1 MAQNDKSDDPH
12 SVGEVLDRLKQLG
25 ERAGDGKVKLG
36 QTLEALGQRAYGP
49 FFILFP
55 LIDISPVGGIP
66 GLPTAMAVVMV
77 LLAVQLILG
86 RDHLW
91 LPGFLAKRGL
101 KGSKLVKVAD
111 KTRGIAERMDR
122 WFHGRLPA
130 LTKGLMVKVAGVAVI
145 LLCLTVPPLEL
156 LPFAS
161 TAPMAAI
168 MAFGIALLVRD
179 GALMIVALLL
189 SVGAVVLGAGL
200 LASKGG

>member
-1 MAQNDKSDDPH
+1 MAENEKGGDPH
-12 SVGEVLDRLKQLG
+12 SVGEVLDRLKELG
-25 ERAGDGKVKLG
+25 EQARAEKAKLG
-36 QTLEALGQRAYGP
+36 DMLEALGQRAYGP
-49 FFILFP
+49 FFIIFP

-66 GLPTAMAVVMV
+66 GLPTAMAVVMI

-86 RDHLW
+86 RKHLW
-91 LPGFLAKRGL
+91 LPGFLANRGL
-101 KGSKLVKVAD
+101 KGKKLVKVAD
-111 KTRGIAERMDR
+111 KTRPIARRMDQ

-130 LTKGLMVKVAGVAVI
+130 LTKGPMVKVAGVAVV

-179 GALMIVALLL
+179 GLLMIVACTL
-189 SVGAVVLGAGL
+189 SVGAVALGAGL
-200 LASKGG
+200 FASKSG